1 MHTRDVLRGR
11 RGWDATM
18 SGNLRNATTANRK
31 ATRTKSVL
39 TPRYVCMCSR
49 AHKNETLVMSKS
61 V

>member
-31 ATRTKSVL
+31 ATQTKSVL
-39 TPRYVCMCSR
+39 TPRYVCMLSR
-49 AHKNETLVMSKS
+49 AHKSETFE
-61 V
+61 